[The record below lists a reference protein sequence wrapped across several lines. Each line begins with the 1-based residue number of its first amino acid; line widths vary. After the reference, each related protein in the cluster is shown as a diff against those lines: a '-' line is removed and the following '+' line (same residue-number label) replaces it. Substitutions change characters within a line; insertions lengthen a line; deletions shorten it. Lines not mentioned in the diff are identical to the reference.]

1 MKIDKK
7 EASTKEGRPSVGG
20 LTNTSTEC
28 EADTYCE
35 MALVTSSGPGAA
47 PGGWSQAGEDMASL
61 ISFGSL
67 VTSSSGGSAGT
78 DQGQVRSLPT
88 NSYVLVA

>member
-7 EASTKEGRPSVGG
+7 EASTKEGRG
-20 LTNTSTEC
+20 LTNTNTEC

-35 MALVTSSGPGAA
+35 MALVTSSGTGAA

>member
-7 EASTKEGRPSVGG
+7 EASTKAGRG

-35 MALVTSSGPGAA
+35 MALVRSSG

-78 DQGQVRSLPT
+78 DQGQVRGLAILMK
-88 NSYVLVA
+88 NI

>member
-7 EASTKEGRPSVGG
+7 EASTKEGRG

-78 DQGQVRSLPT
+78 DQGQVRGLASLMK
-88 NSYVLVA
+88 NI